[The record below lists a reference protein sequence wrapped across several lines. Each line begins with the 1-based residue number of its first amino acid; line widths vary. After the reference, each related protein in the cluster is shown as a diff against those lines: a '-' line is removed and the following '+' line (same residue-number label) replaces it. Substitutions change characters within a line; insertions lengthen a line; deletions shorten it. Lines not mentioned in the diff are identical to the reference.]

1 MQYTREGYRV
11 RHPELEPELA
21 VTVAV
26 NNEPNGGNFSN
37 GNRIN
42 EIINTK

>member
-1 MQYTREGYRV
+1 MEVGTYRELY
-11 RHPELEPELA
+11 PELAAELA

-26 NNEPNGGNFSN
+26 NKLGPNGGNFSN
-37 GNRIN
+37 GNHIN